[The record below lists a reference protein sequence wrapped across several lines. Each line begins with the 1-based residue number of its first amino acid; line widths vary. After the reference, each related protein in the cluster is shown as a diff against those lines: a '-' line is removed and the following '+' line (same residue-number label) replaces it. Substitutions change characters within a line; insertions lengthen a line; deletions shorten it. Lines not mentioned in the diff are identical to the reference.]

1 MAISYTNEMPLDTFW
16 DDTPIFFYSCV
27 FQHLWH
33 IKNASICTSVICLH
47 FMYFKVIYFGFSSLS
62 IVESRAYLL
71 VGVHGLHAAVASLLM
86 ERGL

>member
-1 MAISYTNEMPLDTFW
+1 MLLCSWDFQARVLEWVAISYTNEMPLDTFW

-47 FMYFKVIYFGFSSLS
+47 FMYFKVTIATCALKQ
-62 IVESRAYLL
+62 AWC
-71 VGVHGLHAAVASLLM
+71 
-86 ERGL
+86 